1 MQSKY
6 KILVV
11 GAGSPNAD
19 MVAEVL
25 RSNGVDADWTDE
37 VRRPSLRRIFRSDL
51 IYGIYLQTCSRYI
64 LAAKL
69 LGKKTIVHFVGSDA
83 YWVNR
88 ERSYWRRRYW
98 SFVLNHT
105 DLIFYVS
112 RHLEELVGRKGI
124 VLPFPISTGA
134 FREARRTETMPDRD
148 ILYYC
153 PSGEVNERIYRLG
166 WIVEYARD
174 HPEEKIT
181 IIGNSSHPANYAL
194 NLPNVEVIPFVERSD
209 AGTLPTPQNPHPHD
223 NRRRPSENGTRSH
236 TQRPESNLQWRRGDR
251 GAPRKR
257 AQSVRE
263 HIQTGRGQHPED
275 QPAESRE
282 VVLASYWRF
291 NWIEARPEI
300 SLRRDP

>member
-25 RSNGVDADWTDE
+25 RSNGVDADWTDQ

-69 LGKKTIVHFVGSDA
+69 FGKKTIVHFVGSDA

-98 SFVLNHT
+98 SLVLNHT

-194 NLPNVEVIPFVERSD
+194 NLPNVEVIPFVERSQTP
-209 AGTLPTPQNPHPHD
+209 ALYRRHKTLIRMTTEDGLARMVHEAILSGLKVIYNGKEVTEVPPE
-223 NRRRPSENGTRSH
+223 REPSEF
-236 TQRPESNLQWRRGDR
+236 SNTFKQ
-251 GAPRKR
+251 A
-257 AQSVRE
+257 V
-263 HIQTGRGQHPED
+263 
-275 QPAESRE
+275 
-282 VVLASYWRF
+282 ASILKI
-291 NWIEARPEI
+291 NWP
-300 SLRRDP
+300 DPGK

>member
-1 MQSKY
+1 MQSKHR
-6 KILVV
+6 ILVV

-19 MVAEVL
+19 VVAEVL

-51 IYGIYLQTCSRYI
+51 VYGIYLQTCSRYI

-83 YWVNR
+83 YWVSR

-124 VLPFPISTGA
+124 VLPFPISPGA

-153 PSGEVNERIYRLG
+153 PGGEVNERIYRLA

-181 IIGNSSHPANYAL
+181 IIGNSSHAANYAL
-194 NLPNVEVIPFVERSD
+194 NLPNVEVIPFVERSEMP
-209 AGTLPTPQNPHPHD
+209 ALYRRHKTLIRMTTEDGLARMVHEALL
-223 NRRRPSENGTRSH
+223 SGLKVIYNGKEVTEVP
-236 TQRPESNLQWRRGDR
+236 PEREPGEFANTF
-251 GAPRKR
+251 KR
-257 AQSVRE
+257 AV
-263 HIQTGRGQHPED
+263 
-275 QPAESRE
+275 
-282 VVLASYWRF
+282 ASILKI
-291 NWIEARPEI
+291 NW
-300 SLRRDP
+300 LDPGK

>member
-25 RSNGVDADWTDE
+25 RSNGVDADWTDQ

-69 LGKKTIVHFVGSDA
+69 FGKKTIVHFVGSDA

-98 SFVLNHT
+98 SLVLNHT

-181 IIGNSSHPANYAL
+181 IIGNSSHPAKYAL
-194 NLPNVEVIPFVERSD
+194 NLPNVEVIPFVERSQMP
-209 AGTLPTPQNPHPHD
+209 ALYRRHKTLVRMTTEDGLARMVHEAMLSGLKVIYNGKEVTEVPPE
-223 NRRRPSENGTRSH
+223 REPSEF
-236 TQRPESNLQWRRGDR
+236 SNTFKQ
-251 GAPRKR
+251 A
-257 AQSVRE
+257 V
-263 HIQTGRGQHPED
+263 
-275 QPAESRE
+275 
-282 VVLASYWRF
+282 ASILKI
-291 NWIEARPEI
+291 NWP
-300 SLRRDP
+300 DPGK